1 MDKLRRY
8 QISIDPSLS
17 DGKKLGIDMVAYTDN
32 PAILVKGLAFDGV
45 KKLKFT
51 DSLRGRV
58 AAPVLIPDIAIPR
71 EDESGYY
78 EVVFSKE
85 VIELLYEDFMLN
97 RNKDIFN
104 LDHKAKQLAPSFI
117 LESWITVEP
126 EKDKSFTKYGVK
138 VPEGSLFFVSQFT
151 DMEYFKKEI
160 IEKDRAAYSIEGFLG
175 MELKSIKNKIQN
187 MSKQKFVSATTK
199 SGVVVSTEAEA
210 FAVGVEVYTENES
223 GEKGSVPDG
232 EHELENGNV
241 ITVEGNKITAMTEAT
256 EEVDEEMA
264 EVIQKAVEPVTS
276 ALSAQI
282 KELTEK
288 LTALEVKFSNQP
300 GQPVKKEIA
309 KPVELSKIER
319 VKILLNKK
327 QK

>member
-1 MDKLRRY
+1 MDKLPVY
-8 QISIDPSLS
+8 KIKVNTSLEN
-17 DGKKLGIDMVAYTDN
+17 KEGIDFVSLVDF
-32 PAILVKGLAFDGV
+32 PAIESNWVAFNQVKHFRFDKEKQMLYG
-45 KKLKFT
+45 
-51 DSLRGRV
+51 
-58 AAPVLIPDIAIPR
+58 AILIPNKPIYRNDNGL
-71 EDESGYY
+71 EYY
-78 EVVFSKE
+78 VVFEEEEITNLVRKFQAQGKTVNLNYQHKKDSQ
-85 VIELLYEDFMLN
+85 IENAIIQEIWLTGSN
-97 RNKDIFN
+97 
-104 LDHKAKQLAPSFI
+104 
-117 LESWITVEP
+117 
-126 EKDKSFTKYGVK
+126 DKSKDFGFDFPVNTAMVGVYI
-138 VPEGSLFFVSQFT
+138 G
-151 DMEYFKKEI
+151 DKKFWNE
-160 IEKDRAAYSIEGFLG
+160 EVKTGNVRGFSIEGWLD
-175 MELKSIKNKIQN
+175 MEIKNKIQN
-187 MSKQKFVSATTK
+187 MNKQKFVSATTK

-232 EHELENGNV
+232 EHELENGSV
-241 ITVEGNKITAMTEAT
+241 ITVEGNKITAMTEAP
-256 EEVDEEMA
+256 EQVDEEMA
-264 EVIQKAVEPVTS
+264 EVIQKAVEPVTA